1 MNEPTKLMLFAI
13 AVILL
18 GARLPAYT
26 HRIGMSRKEQL
37 QFSLMIFG
45 ILLVIWFVFIRS

>member
-18 GARLPAYT
+18 GARLPAYMR
-26 HRIGMSRKEQL
+26 RIDMSRKERL
-37 QFSLMIFG
+37 QFSLLMFG
-45 ILLVIWFVFIRS
+45 IVAIVWFVFIKS